1 LAEVGLREI
10 EKSYGTVEAIRG
22 VDLSIPDGEFTVLVG
37 PSGCGK
43 STLLRIIAGLEEVD
57 RGTVEIAGQVVN
69 GVRPKDRD
77 IAMVFQNYALYPYM
91 KVYDNISFGLRVRKM
106 PDAEIRRR
114 VEEATGLLGISHL
127 LDRFPR
133 QLSGG
138 ERQRVAMGR
147 ALVRDARL
155 YLLDEPLSN
164 LDAQLRDDM
173 RTEIKR
179 LHQVMGKTMIYVTHD
194 QVEAM
199 TLADRIVL
207 LNQGKVEQ
215 VGAPIELYE
224 RPDTRFVAGFLGSPA
239 MNFVEA
245 EIVEAEGSLALRVGG
260 LTDLALPPARKE
272 SLAAQV
278 GRTVVFGV
286 RPEHLNKAR
295 GEPGVDTAILPIKV
309 ELVEPTGSRTFVNFD
324 LHGHSML
331 AELGPGEVKGPD
343 EAFDLHVD
351 MNRAIVIDPESQR
364 VLH

>member
-1 LAEVGLREI
+1 MAKVSLRDI

-22 VDLSIPDGEFTVLVG
+22 VDLTIPDGEFTVLVG

-57 RGTVEIAGQVVN
+57 RGTVEIAGEVVN
-69 GVRPKDRD
+69 GVRPRDRD

-91 KVYDNISFGLRVRKM
+91 KVFENISFGLRVRKM
-106 PDAEIRRR
+106 ADTEIRRR
-114 VEEATGLLGISHL
+114 VKEATDLLGISHL

-179 LHQVMGKTMIYVTHD
+179 LHQAMGKTMIYVTHD

-207 LNQGKVEQ
+207 LNQGKIEQ

-224 RPDTRFVAGFLGSPA
+224 RPETRFVAGFLGSPA
-239 MNFVEA
+239 MNFLDA
-245 EIVEAEGSLALRVGG
+245 EIVDAGGGLALRVGG
-260 LTDLALPPARKE
+260 MDLMLPAARKAA
-272 SLAAQV
+272 LAGHV
-278 GRTVVFGV
+278 GRGVVLGV
-286 RPEHLNKAR
+286 RPEHMNR
-295 GEPGVDTAILPIKV
+295 GHGEAGPDVASFAIKV

-331 AELGPGEVKGPD
+331 AELEPSEVRGPGET
-343 EAFDLHVD
+343 FDLHVD
-351 MNRAIVIDPESQR
+351 MNRAVVIDPETQR

>member
-1 LAEVGLREI
+1 MADVGLRDI

-22 VDLSIPDGEFTVLVG
+22 IDLAIPDGEFTVLVG

-57 RGTVEIAGQVVN
+57 RGTVEIAGEVVN
-69 GVRPKDRD
+69 DVRPKDRD

-91 KVYDNISFGLRVRKM
+91 KVFENISFGLRVRKM
-106 PDAEIRRR
+106 ADAEIRRR
-114 VEEATGLLGISHL
+114 VHEATELLGISHL
-127 LDRFPR
+127 MERFPR

-224 RPDTRFVAGFLGSPA
+224 RPETRFVAGFLGSPA

-245 EIVEAEGSLALRVGG
+245 EIVEADGALALRVGG
-260 LTDLALPPARKE
+260 AKDFALPAARRQG
-272 SLAAQV
+272 LAGHV
-278 GRTVVFGV
+278 GRAVVFGV

-295 GEPGVDTAILPIKV
+295 GEPGPDVATLAIKV
-309 ELVEPTGSRTFVNFD
+309 ELVEPTGARTLVNFD

-331 AELGPGEVKGPD
+331 AELDQGEVGGPG

-351 MNRAIVIDPESQR
+351 MNRAVVIDPETQL

>member
-1 LAEVGLREI
+1 MADVGLRAI

-57 RGTVEIAGQVVN
+57 RGTVEIAGEVVN
-69 GVRPKDRD
+69 EVRPKDRD

-91 KVYDNISFGLRVRKM
+91 KVFENISFGLRVRKM
-106 PDAEIRRR
+106 ADVEIRRR
-114 VEEATGLLGISHL
+114 VQEATELLGISHL

-207 LNQGKVEQ
+207 LNQGKIEQ

-224 RPDTRFVAGFLGSPA
+224 RPETRFVAGFLGSPA

-245 EIVEAEGSLALRVGG
+245 EVVEAGGGLALRVGG
-260 LTDLALPPARKE
+260 AKDFALPAARKAG
-272 SLAAQV
+272 LAGHV
-278 GRTVVFGV
+278 GRAVVFGL
-286 RPEHLNKAR
+286 RPEHLNRAR
-295 GEPGVDTAILPIKV
+295 GEPGPDVATLAIKV
-309 ELVEPTGSRTFVNFD
+309 ELVEPTGARTLVNFD

-331 AELGPGEVKGPD
+331 AELEQGEVQGPG
-343 EAFDLHVD
+343 EAFDLHID
-351 MNRAIVIDPESQR
+351 MNRVVVIDPDTQR

>member
-1 LAEVGLREI
+1 MANVGLREI

-22 VDLSIPDGEFTVLVG
+22 VDLAIPDGEFTVLVG

-57 RGTVEIAGQVVN
+57 RGTVEIAGEVVN

-91 KVYDNISFGLRVRKM
+91 KVFENISFGLRVRKM
-106 PDAEIRRR
+106 PDTEIRRR
-114 VEEATGLLGISHL
+114 VEEATDLLGISHL

-179 LHQVMGKTMIYVTHD
+179 LHRAMGKTMIYVTHD

-207 LNQGKVEQ
+207 LNQGRVEQ

-224 RPDTRFVAGFLGSPA
+224 RPETRFVAGFLGSPA
-239 MNFVEA
+239 MNFVDA
-245 EIVEAEGSLALRVGG
+245 EIVDAGGSLGLRIGT
-260 LTDLALPPARKE
+260 LDLALPAARKE
-272 SLAAQV
+272 TLATHV
-278 GRTVVFGV
+278 GRAVVLGV

-295 GEPGVDTAILPIKV
+295 GEAGPDVATIAIKV

-331 AELGPGEVKGPD
+331 AELEPSEVGGPGET
-343 EAFDLHVD
+343 FDLDVD
-351 MNRAIVIDPESQR
+351 MKRAIVIDPETQR

>member
-1 LAEVGLREI
+1 MAELSLRDI

-22 VDLSIPDGEFTVLVG
+22 VDLAIPDGEFTVLVG

-57 RGTVEIAGQVVN
+57 RGTVEIAGEVVN
-69 GVRPKDRD
+69 GMRPKDRD

-91 KVYDNISFGLRVRKM
+91 KVFENISFGLRVRKM

-114 VEEATGLLGISHL
+114 VKESTELLGISHL

-179 LHQVMGKTMIYVTHD
+179 LHQTMGKTMIYVTHD

-207 LNQGKVEQ
+207 LNQGKIEQ
-215 VGAPIELYE
+215 VGPPIELYE

-239 MNFVEA
+239 MNFIDA
-245 EIVEAEGSLALRVGG
+245 EIIETNGSLALRVGA
-260 LTDLALPPARKE
+260 TEFALPASRKE
-272 SLAAQV
+272 ALSGHV
-278 GRTVVFGV
+278 GRKVVVGV
-286 RPEHLNKAR
+286 RPEHFNKAR
-295 GEPGVDTAILPIKV
+295 GEPGPDIVSIPIKV
-309 ELVEPTGSRTFVNFD
+309 ELIEPTGSRTYVNFD
-324 LHGHSML
+324 LQGHSVL
-331 AELGPGEVKGPD
+331 AELAQDEVHGPGET
-343 EAFDLHVD
+343 FDLHVD
-351 MNRAIVIDPESQR
+351 MNRAVIIDPETQR

>member
-1 LAEVGLREI
+1 MADLSLRDI

-22 VDLSIPDGEFTVLVG
+22 VDLMIPDGEFTVLVG

-57 RGTVEIAGQVVN
+57 RGTVEIAGEVVN
-69 GVRPKDRD
+69 HVRPKDRD

-91 KVYDNISFGLRVRKM
+91 KVYENISFGLRVRKM

-114 VEEATGLLGISHL
+114 VKDATDLLGISDL

-179 LHQVMGKTMIYVTHD
+179 LHKVMGKTMIYVTHD

-207 LNQGKVEQ
+207 LNHGKIEQ

-224 RPDTRFVAGFLGSPA
+224 RPETRFVAGFLGSPA
-239 MNFVEA
+239 MNFVDA
-245 EIVEAEGSLALRVGG
+245 EIVDTGGALALRVGG
-260 LTDLALPPARKE
+260 TTDLALPAARHGI
-272 SLAAQV
+272 LDGHT
-278 GRTVVFGV
+278 GRKVVLGV
-286 RPEHLNKAR
+286 RPEHLNRAH
-295 GEPGVDTAILPIKV
+295 GEPGPDVATVSITV
-309 ELVEPTGSRTFVNFD
+309 ELVEPTGSRTYVNFD
-324 LHGHSML
+324 LQGHSML
-331 AELGPGEVKGPD
+331 AELDPSDVHGPGES
-343 EAFDLHVD
+343 FDLQVD
-351 MNRAIVIDPESQR
+351 MNRAVVIDPDTQR

>member
-1 LAEVGLREI
+1 MTEAYSTDKGEVEVADVGLRAI

-57 RGTVEIAGQVVN
+57 RGTVEIAGEVVN
-69 GVRPKDRD
+69 EVRPKDRD

-91 KVYDNISFGLRVRKM
+91 KVFENISFGLRVRKM
-106 PDAEIRRR
+106 ADVEIRRR
-114 VEEATGLLGISHL
+114 VQEATELLGISHL

-207 LNQGKVEQ
+207 LNQGKIEQ

-224 RPDTRFVAGFLGSPA
+224 RPETRFVAGFLGSPA

-245 EIVEAEGSLALRVGG
+245 EVVEAGGG
-260 LTDLALPPARKE
+260 LA
-272 SLAAQV
+272 V
-278 GRTVVFGV
+278 CRT
-286 RPEHLNKAR
+286 L
-295 GEPGVDTAILPIKV
+295 
-309 ELVEPTGSRTFVNFD
+309 GSGSDF
-324 LHGHSML
+324 
-331 AELGPGEVKGPD
+331 E
-343 EAFDLHVD
+343 
-351 MNRAIVIDPESQR
+351 
-364 VLH
+364 